1 MVTPPMDTIQE
12 EPEVAPEVTIPPP
25 YGTSSQL
32 NVNCTASPGST
43 SPVISPHSARRNKG
57 GPGGGQGHLMNN
69 LIGSLSGIRSTMN
82 LSRGHFHDTP
92 TTGTQ
97 NKGGATI
104 NIGYVQGIDTSRANV
119 NRLTNSSRDLHRGHH
134 DNNSHCGGAGAAS
147 HSTPSSTARHLPAAL
162 LQTLHGTR
170 TTTHDNYHSAGC
182 NSAESPVTDHPPSLH
197 VSRVRIDSLTSQTSL
212 AVPGNHGNLGNYSNP
227 RPRSHCFTVEP
238 VDDSTLDA
246 NTTTTTTTAP
256 TPTPTSSARQ
266 NGVANCGAGITN
278 ATFAIDMNNTAESDI
293 QSDLI
298 NNANNSSL
306 HVAFNSVP
314 QIITQSPPPEG
325 VTAATA
331 ELPTSSLTSA
341 EVGLMEPLLEVATD
355 QNSSTESLPYI
366 KPDPNQC
373 TVTSLT
379 PLLPSDSSDS
389 EPEVPPGGEKPEV
402 V

>member
-1 MVTPPMDTIQE
+1 
-12 EPEVAPEVTIPPP
+12 
-25 YGTSSQL
+25 
-32 NVNCTASPGST
+32 
-43 SPVISPHSARRNKG
+43 
-57 GPGGGQGHLMNN
+57 
-69 LIGSLSGIRSTMN
+69 MN
-82 LSRGHFHDTP
+82 LSRGHLHDTP
-92 TTGTQ
+92 TTGNH

-134 DNNSHCGGAGAAS
+134 DNNNHCGGSGAAS

-170 TTTHDNYHSAGC
+170 TITHDNHHSAGC
-182 NSAESPVTDHPPSLH
+182 NSAESPVTDRPPSLH
-197 VSRVRIDSLTSQTSL
+197 ASRVRIDSLTSQTSL
-212 AVPGNHGNLGNYSNP
+212 SVPGNHGNL

-238 VDDSTLDA
+238 VDDSTLNA
-246 NTTTTTTTAP
+246 NTTTTTTAP
-256 TPTPTSSARQ
+256 TPTSSAGQ
-266 NGVANCGAGITN
+266 NGVTHCSAGVTN
-278 ATFAIDMNNTAESDI
+278 ATFVIDMNNTAATDI
-293 QSDLI
+293 QSDLV
-298 NNANNSSL
+298 NNAANNSSL

-314 QIITQSPPPEG
+314 QIITQPPPPEG
-325 VTAATA
+325 VTAAATTVA
-331 ELPTSSLTSA
+331 ELPTSSLTAA

-389 EPEVPPGGEKPEV
+389 EPEVPPGGDKPEV

>member
-1 MVTPPMDTIQE
+1 MQVVKPPMDTIQE
-12 EPEVAPEVTIPPP
+12 EPEVATEVTIPPP

-43 SPVISPHSARRNKG
+43 SPVISPHSARKNKG
-57 GPGGGQGHLMNN
+57 GLGGGQGHGQGHLMNN
-69 LIGSLSGIRSTMN
+69 LIGSLSGIRSTLN
-82 LSRGHFHDTP
+82 LSRGHLHETP
-92 TTGTQ
+92 TGNHN

-134 DNNSHCGGAGAAS
+134 DNNNQCSGAAS
-147 HSTPSSTARHLPAAL
+147 HSTPSTTARHLPAAL

-170 TTTHDNYHSAGC
+170 TITHDNHYARC
-182 NSAESPVTDHPPSLH
+182 NSAESPVTDRPPSLH
-197 VSRVRIDSLTSQTSL
+197 ASRVRIDSLTSQTSL
-212 AVPGNHGNLGNYSNP
+212 SVPGNHGNP

-238 VDDSTLDA
+238 VDDSTLDT
-246 NTTTTTTTAP
+246 NTTTTAP
-256 TPTPTSSARQ
+256 TPTSSTGQ
-266 NGVANCGAGITN
+266 NGVAQCGAGITN
-278 ATFAIDMNNTAESDI
+278 ATFVIDMNNTATSDV
-293 QSDLI
+293 QSDFI
-298 NNANNSSL
+298 NNAANNSSL

-314 QIITQSPPPEG
+314 QIITQPPPPEG
-325 VTAATA
+325 VTTAATA
-331 ELPTSSLTSA
+331 ELPGTNSLTA

-379 PLLPSDSSDS
+379 PLLPPDSSDS
-389 EPEVPPGGEKPEV
+389 EPEVPPENDKPEIV
-402 V
+402 

>member
-1 MVTPPMDTIQE
+1 MQVVTPPMDTIQE

-82 LSRGHFHDTP
+82 LSRGHLHDTP
-92 TTGTQ
+92 TTVTQ

-134 DNNSHCGGAGAAS
+134 DNNNHCGAAS
-147 HSTPSSTARHLPAAL
+147 HSTPSTARHLPAAL

-170 TTTHDNYHSAGC
+170 TITHDNHQLAGC
-182 NSAESPVTDHPPSLH
+182 NSAESPVTDRPPSLH
-197 VSRVRIDSLTSQTSL
+197 ASRVRIDSLTSQTSL
-212 AVPGNHGNLGNYSNP
+212 SVPGNHCNLGNYSNP

-256 TPTPTSSARQ
+256 APTSSAGQ
-266 NGVANCGAGITN
+266 NGVTHCGAGITN
-278 ATFAIDMNNTAESDI
+278 APFVIDMNNTAATDI
-293 QSDLI
+293 QSDLV
-298 NNANNSSL
+298 NNAANSSSL
-306 HVAFNSVP
+306 NVAFNSVP
-314 QIITQSPPPEG
+314 QIITQPPPPEG
-325 VTAATA
+325 VTATTVA
-331 ELPTSSLTSA
+331 ELPTSSLTTA

-355 QNSSTESLPYI
+355 QNSSTESLSYI

-389 EPEVPPGGEKPEV
+389 EPEVPPGGDKPEV